1 MVLYEHLCL
10 AVLTGDG
17 DVDIVVRKYWEQV
30 RIPGDYSFST
40 YSKSSTKLTL
50 PLIPMCAYQRVRN
63 NSFSKKVVYLL
74 DEWSQN
80 VHSFNQMM
88 GVINLS
94 DQKSTYMVWINA
106 SY

>member
-1 MVLYEHLCL
+1 MVHFVLTEKVSGLILRGKKMDRERMVLYEHLCL

-63 NSFSKKVVYLL
+63 NSFSETFVY
-74 DEWSQN
+74 
-80 VHSFNQMM
+80 
-88 GVINLS
+88 
-94 DQKSTYMVWINA
+94 KTK
-106 SY
+106 